1 MGTWYWQFSPKKG
14 EQHWQNSDVDC
25 GVAACCHQGLMAHCS
40 LCRLLINGSGVG
52 QKIWTKRVKR
62 ETETVGNRQR
72 FARTVI
78 ALSICPHQQS
88 CQVLKSHSWKI
99 IVKRGNYYFCP
110 AADNLFAWQ
119 IMRPKSQSVSIGLVV
134 INKSTD
140 WEFLKASRR
149 LRRRRNPDHPDFH
162 PVGLRSTAPKSNTGG
177 AYEVTDTL
185 L

>member
-1 MGTWYWQFSPKKG
+1 MNKVLWIRNLVMLFSSETEKQNQMNRNCQHCVVNIDGYLVLTIFPQERRTTLTKK
-14 EQHWQNSDVDC
+14 NVDC

-40 LCRLLINGSGVG
+40 LCRLLINGRGVG

-62 ETETVGNRQR
+62 ETERVGNRQR

-110 AADNLFAWQ
+110 AADNWSA
-119 IMRPKSQSVSIGLVV
+119 
-134 INKSTD
+134 
-140 WEFLKASRR
+140 
-149 LRRRRNPDHPDFH
+149 
-162 PVGLRSTAPKSNTGG
+162 
-177 AYEVTDTL
+177 
-185 L
+185 